1 MDESGVL
8 WAHPRS
14 PADLGAVLRE
24 ARRQANL
31 SQEALADERGF
42 DRRVLQRIESGE
54 PNLYIV
60 RVFAL
65 MARLGVELEVH
76 AR

>member
-1 MDESGVL
+1 MNDTAPL
-8 WAHPRS
+8 WARPRS
-14 PADLGAVLRE
+14 PADLGAFLRA
-24 ARRQANL
+24 ARREANL
-31 SQEALADERGF
+31 SQEALADELGF

-54 PNLYIV
+54 PNLYIT

-65 MARLGVELEVH
+65 MSRLGVELELR